1 LFRYTFELEK
11 SAVPADVVT
20 NKTAMRTAVRG
31 LRKSLRTK
39 YMEGKNKW
47 FFTRL
52 RF

>member
-1 LFRYTFELEK
+1 
-11 SAVPADVVT
+11 VT